1 MNIDKIVLQDLIGN
15 DIVPK
20 KSKLLGKFRCFFK
33 SVIHNCYDDL
43 SFFPLFFVLF
53 FVYGLECFFFFS
65 QMIRC
70 NTNIVRGE
78 LIDGFCVNNWLWQ
91 APNIQLTKLYGKF

>member
-1 MNIDKIVLQDLIGN
+1 M
-15 DIVPK
+15 
-20 KSKLLGKFRCFFK
+20 
-33 SVIHNCYDDL
+33 IHNCYDVFVI
-43 SFFPLFFVLF
+43 FFPVLCSVFRLWRRVFFQS
-53 FVYGLECFFFFS
+53 FS

-91 APNIQLTKLYGKF
+91 SLNFQLTKLNCTASFNTDDIVPKISRYKGNK